1 MVDVQRQINAVERTV
16 GTRELTSGAAHVATM
31 TQRFAAPIEDVWD
44 ACTNRE
50 RIPRWFL
57 PISGDLE
64 VGGTYQLEGN
74 AGGTVEHC
82 DPPRS
87 FGATWEFDDEV
98 SWIEVRLRDADGG
111 TRFELRHVAHVP
123 DEAWAEY
130 GPGAVG
136 LGWDLGLLGLASHLG
151 EQESGVGPDERAW
164 AASPEGVL
172 FMTLGSEA
180 WFEASVAAGTPEL
193 EARAAADRTLAAYTA
208 PPPEA

>member
-1 MVDVQRQINAVERTV
+1 MVQ
-16 GTRELTSGAAHVATM
+16 H
-31 TQRFAAPIEDVWD
+31 FAAPIDDVWD

-50 RIPRWFL
+50 RIARWFL
-57 PISGDLE
+57 PITGDLQA
-64 VGGTYQLEGN
+64 GGTYQLEGN

-87 FGATWEFDDEV
+87 FGATWEFGGDV
-98 SWIEVRLRDADGG
+98 SRIEVRLREAGGG
-111 TRFELRHVAHVP
+111 TRFELEHVAHVP

-136 LGWDLGLLGLASHLG
+136 LGWDMGLLGLAAHLG
-151 EQESGVGPDERAW
+151 EQESGVGPDESAW

-180 WFEASVAAGTPEL
+180 WFEANVAAGTPEP
-193 EARAAADRTLAAYTA
+193 EARAAADRTLTAYTT
-208 PPPEA
+208 PPPES